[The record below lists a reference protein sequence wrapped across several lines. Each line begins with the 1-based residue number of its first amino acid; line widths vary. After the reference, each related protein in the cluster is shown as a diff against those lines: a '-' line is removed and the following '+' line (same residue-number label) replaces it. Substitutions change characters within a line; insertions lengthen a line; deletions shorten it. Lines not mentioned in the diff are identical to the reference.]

1 MSDCII
7 HMPSEEEKKAAR
19 DEILAMQRKISGLT
33 EADRMYLCDAG
44 YYNDVI
50 KGYLIAAM
58 KNTEFGREDIEK
70 ALNGLRWAFDEK
82 AAADASRIYNK
93 FYEDHD

>member
-1 MSDCII
+1 MSECIVQL
-7 HMPSEEEKKAAR
+7 PSEEEMKAAR
-19 DEILAMQRKISGLT
+19 EEILAMQRKISGLT
-33 EADRMYLCDAG
+33 EADRMYICDAG

-58 KNTEFGREDIEK
+58 KNAEFCREDIEK

-82 AAADASRIYNK
+82 TAADASKIYDK
-93 FYEDHD
+93 FYEDRD